1 SFTPYLASLMVLG
14 VGIDYALFIVTRH
27 RRNLRAGM
35 PLAESIE
42 VAVNTSGRAVLFAGL
57 TVVTALLGLIV
68 LGVKVLDGVA
78 IATALCVALTMIGSL
93 TLLPALLALFGAR
106 TLSRRQRR
114 ALAAGPVVE
123 HDGFW
128 ARWSSRIERRPVL
141 PAVLALGLMVVLTLP
156 AFALRL

>member
-1 SFTPYLASLMVLG
+1 
-14 VGIDYALFIVTRH
+14 
-27 RRNLRAGM
+27 M

-68 LGVKVLDGVA
+68 LRVRFLDGVA

-93 TLLPALLALFGAR
+93 TLLPALLALFGTR

-123 HDGFW
+123 HGG
-128 ARWSSRIERRPVL
+128 
-141 PAVLALGLMVVLTLP
+141 VLARPASPVQRPPRPPPGLAGRP
-156 AFALRL
+156 PSR